1 MYKTVEEY
9 SKEMTR
15 ERFDRFTEQEQL
27 CPAAFA
33 LENFKNCSGDST
45 SECKE
50 CWNKALVGIEFLSSV
65 PGFPVEMV
73 PILQELQALEIE
85 SKSIKEKKSNL
96 KEHLLLAMEK
106 YDIKKWDNDLM
117 TISYVPNTNRVTV
130 DSSKLKKNYPDIY
143 NDCIKTSIVKSS
155 IRIKLK
161 GDK

>member
-15 ERFDRFTEQEQL
+15 EQFDRFTEQEQL

-33 LENFKNCSGDST
+33 LEELKSCSGDST

-50 CWNKALVGIEFLSSV
+50 CWSRALIGIEFLSPV
-65 PGFPVEMV
+65 PGFPVEMLPV
-73 PILQELQALEIE
+73 LQELQALEIE
-85 SKSIKEKKSNL
+85 TKSIKEKQSNL
-96 KEHLLLAMEK
+96 KEHLLLSMEK
-106 YDIKKWDNDLM
+106 YGIKKWDNDLM